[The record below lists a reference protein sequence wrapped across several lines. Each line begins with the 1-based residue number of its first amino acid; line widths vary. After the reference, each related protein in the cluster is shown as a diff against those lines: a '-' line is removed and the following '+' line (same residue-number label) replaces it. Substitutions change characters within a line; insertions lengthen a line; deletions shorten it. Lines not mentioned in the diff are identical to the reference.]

1 LRINL
6 HNNESGE
13 IPKKNQKNGKNQEM
27 NLFDKLFET
36 KKRNGTENINLV
48 SDKNPVLNKKLI
60 TEKNLVTEKKVVPE
74 IKEIPE
80 NLQIAQ
86 NKKIEKK
93 IIKGEEI
100 INKEEI
106 KDIKDIK
113 ESKKERLNLI
123 DIPRDMRKKLDVI
136 NNPVI
141 QEDMKKNMIEDES
154 KHILPIKKIQIKED
168 NKIIIKE
175 LTTPDNQ
182 ELIKKEEKLIL
193 LSNKIKAD
201 PEISISM
208 KEKLLNLI
216 ENKKEPVKTI
226 NELKKEIHRVEN
238 LENSFEIKE
247 NKDMIRFES
256 KMEIKDWVG
265 KLKIELK
272 NMMDFK
278 IENENKIKLHL
289 NSADGFIKI
298 NIEKINNEFV
308 IRSESSDSLRKR
320 VDEILAEVKV
330 EMRER
335 NIEVRFE
342 KDNKEEKENQKN
354 EKQDKKKDER
364 GKEDGSDNANEQRRR
379 DQ

>member
-1 LRINL
+1 
-6 HNNESGE
+6 
-13 IPKKNQKNGKNQEM
+13 
-27 NLFDKLFET
+27 
-36 KKRNGTENINLV
+36 
-48 SDKNPVLNKKLI
+48 
-60 TEKNLVTEKKVVPE
+60 
-74 IKEIPE
+74 
-80 NLQIAQ
+80 
-86 NKKIEKK
+86 
-93 IIKGEEI
+93 
-100 INKEEI
+100 
-106 KDIKDIK
+106 
-113 ESKKERLNLI
+113 
-123 DIPRDMRKKLDVI
+123 
-136 NNPVI
+136 
-141 QEDMKKNMIEDES
+141 
-154 KHILPIKKIQIKED
+154 
-168 NKIIIKE
+168 
-175 LTTPDNQ
+175 
-182 ELIKKEEKLIL
+182 
-193 LSNKIKAD
+193 
-201 PEISISM
+201 M

-216 ENKKEPVKTI
+216 EIKKEPVKTI

-298 NIEKINNEFV
+298 NIEKINNEFI

-354 EKQDKKKDER
+354 EKQDKKRDER